1 MNPRERWLGG
11 CRAALLGISLLAAP
25 AVAQPMLE
33 RPVQEQPPPA
43 GIEPRTIFVPFWT
56 DSLEGRA
63 AGGTGGRRVGVDVR
77 WAEVALGMKEATP
90 ERGPT
95 GANVVLEELRLST
108 APRRR
113 DQTRQFVAIVRVQP
127 FHPDAAP
134 LLEVVDPETAI
145 QSQSWGRLL
154 RRTGDAAEYMF
165 VVRDPLPLPSGP
177 VSPIARAVRLRG
189 DEERRFDLRLSLDAS
204 PPRGRVP
211 QSTRR

>member
-1 MNPRERWLGG
+1 MKPSERWLEG
-11 CRAALLGISLLAAP
+11 CRAAILGIALLAAP
-25 AVAQPMLE
+25 AVAQPMQE
-33 RPVQEQPPPA
+33 RSVEEQPPPA

-63 AGGTGGRRVGVDVR
+63 AAGTGGRRVGVDVR
-77 WAEVALGMKEATP
+77 WAEVALGTKGATP

-95 GANVVLEELRLST
+95 GTNVVLEEFRLST
-108 APRRR
+108 APRRP
-113 DQTRQFVAIVRVQP
+113 DQPRQFVAIVRMQP
-127 FHPDAAP
+127 FHPGAAP

-145 QSQSWGRLL
+145 LSQSWGRLL

-177 VSPIARAVRLRG
+177 VSPIARAVRLRD